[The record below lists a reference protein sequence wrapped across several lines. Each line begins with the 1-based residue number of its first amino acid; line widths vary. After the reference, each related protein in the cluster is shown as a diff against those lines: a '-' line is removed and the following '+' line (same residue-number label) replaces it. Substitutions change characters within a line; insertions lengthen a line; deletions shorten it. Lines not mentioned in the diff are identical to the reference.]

1 MRVYLVEKICDYEY
15 GCTEVVK
22 AFFNEKSAREYIN
35 KQPDVGNFT
44 FWDGSNAPIYDVAM
58 LEVGE

>member
-35 KQPDVGNFT
+35 KQPDVGIFA
-44 FWDGSNAPIYDVAM
+44 FWNGSNVPIYDVAM
-58 LEVGE
+58 LEVEE

>member
-1 MRVYLVEKICDYEY
+1 MRVYLAEKICDYEY

-44 FWDGSNAPIYDVAM
+44 FWDGSSVPIYDVTVF
-58 LEVGE
+58 EVEE